1 MSIDNRDQR
10 VDQLLRGIYRLCVN
24 KDDCTDC
31 PFYITK
37 CTFEEPKP
45 RTWFDE
51 ETIEIKAEAEPE
63 PTPAPVEEKE
73 TPLIEAIENAIEEEP
88 EVQQP
93 EEDDSDGTWLVSTTM
108 GSVFSKYVYICS
120 KCGYKKESVFSLTP
134 MTKCPECEKSKA
146 MNA

>member
-10 VDQLLRGIYRLCVN
+10 VDQLLQGIYRLCVN
-24 KDDCTDC
+24 KDDCSSC
-31 PFYITK
+31 PFYVTK
-37 CTFEEPKP
+37 CTFGEPRP

-51 ETIEIKAEAEPE
+51 ETIEIKAEADPI
-63 PTPAPVEEKE
+63 PVEETETE

-88 EVQQP
+88 E
-93 EEDDSDGTWLVSTTM
+93 EDDSEGTWIVSTTM

-134 MTKCPECEKSKA
+134 MTKCPECEKRKA
-146 MNA
+146 MRAAN

>member
-93 EEDDSDGTWLVSTTM
+93 EEDSDGTWLVSTTM
-108 GSVFSKYVYICS
+108 GTVFSKYVYICS

-134 MTKCPECEKSKA
+134 MTKCPECEKRKA